1 MTEDRKTGARIL
13 DHVRLCGSLDV
24 YLAIDAW
31 GWYLIEGVELEER
44 DALARL
50 TTPPYVVIGHH
61 ETEAEARKAFEE
73 RRG

>member
-1 MTEDRKTGARIL
+1 MTEDPKTGAKIL

-31 GWYLIEGVELEER
+31 GWYLIEGVELSEV

-50 TTPPYVVIGHH
+50 TTPPIVLVDHH
-61 ETEAEARKAFEE
+61 ETEELARRAFEE